1 MDERKSRQAKF
12 PRLREIR
19 ETRLGW
25 EVAEL
30 ATRLQNRPSVAS
42 IYRLE
47 AGQGIRPANAWRV
60 FEVVNA
66 ALKNTLDPEQELR
79 FEEKSS

>member
-1 MDERKSRQAKF
+1 MNGRKSRQAKF
-12 PRLREIR
+12 PRLRELR

-30 ATRLQNRPSVAS
+30 ATRLQHRPSVAS

-47 AGQGIRPANAWRV
+47 AGHGIRPTNAWRV
-60 FEVVNA
+60 FEVVNT
-66 ALKNTLDPEQELR
+66 ALNNTLDPEQELR
-79 FEEKSS
+79 FEDRRP